1 MARKKRRSGGHR
13 LTRAAYADAVCS
25 SCSTLKRGKSKKK
38 RRKTKHKKS
47 R

>member
-1 MARKKRRSGGHR
+1 MARKKRRGGHR
-13 LTRAAYADAVCS
+13 LSRSKYAEAVCH
-25 SCSTLKRGKSKKK
+25 SCSTLKHGRKKK